1 MEQKPTDDSIN
12 DTIIRMEDLFQ
23 KQIDENAPLA
33 DRMRPR
39 TLDEFIGQK
48 HIVGEGKLLRRAI
61 LTDRLQSSIFFGPPG
76 TGKTTLAA
84 IVANATGGA
93 FVKLNA
99 VTAGVKELRAIV
111 DEAEQRLRLYRQ
123 PTYLLLDECHRWN
136 KTQSDSLLP
145 ALEKGVIRF
154 IGSTTENPMI
164 AMTSAIVSR
173 CRVFQFY
180 PLTNEDVEQ
189 AILHALKD
197 EERGFGK
204 LPVVLE
210 EEVGDVHC
218 TVRLERR
225 GASFAYFA
233 LPRLPEKL
241 GEADARALADALSL
255 EEKDIGFDGHRPVVW
270 SAGTPFCF
278 VPVSGLDAIARARP
292 DAQKLTAA
300 SAGGRGA
307 YLYTRETR
315 DPASAVHARMFSAM
329 MPGLEDPATGGAAA
343 AFAGV
348 AHAFEAPEDG
358 EHALVIEQGFEM
370 GRPSLITLGMSVHDG
385 ALVAATI
392 GGHAVRISEGTLLL

>member
-1 MEQKPTDDSIN
+1 
-12 DTIIRMEDLFQ
+12 
-23 KQIDENAPLA
+23 
-33 DRMRPR
+33 MRPR
-39 TLDEFIGQK
+39 TLDEFIGQM

-164 AMTSAIVSR
+164 AMTSAIVSG

-180 PLTNEDVEQ
+180 PLTNADVEQ

-210 EEVGDVHC
+210 EE
-218 TVRLERR
+218 
-225 GASFAYFA
+225 A
-233 LPRLPEKL
+233 LHTI
-241 GEADARALADALSL
+241 S
-255 EEKDIGFDGHRPVVW
+255 
-270 SAGTPFCF
+270 
-278 VPVSGLDAIARARP
+278 AIANGDCRNALN
-292 DAQKLTAA
+292 ALELAVLTTAPNE
-300 SAGGRGA
+300 AG
-307 YLYTRETR
+307 E
-315 DPASAVHARMFSAM
+315 
-329 MPGLEDPATGGAAA
+329 
-343 AFAGV
+343 
-348 AHAFEAPEDG
+348 
-358 EHALVIEQGFEM
+358 
-370 GRPSLITLGMSVHDG
+370 
-385 ALVAATI
+385 
-392 GGHAVRISEGTLLL
+392 VRITR